1 MTFPLAVYSFL
12 IIMIAYIV
20 KGLVGFG
27 DPLLSNPLLAMW
39 LDNKDITP
47 ALLPVS
53 LLLNAVIVWKNLRSI
68 RFLTV
73 APIVVWVML
82 GTIPGTLLLKVSA
95 PWILKAILGVF
106 VMGLGVE
113 MLMRREN
120 SAERPNAFLQAVIC
134 FASSMMGGLFGI
146 NLLFLIY
153 LERTAKGR
161 EELRGSVCFVFFV
174 ENVFRMIVYGFNG
187 VFTPLSW
194 QLAALSIPAALIGM
208 SIGDLIDRCIDEIR
222 IRRIIIY
229 MFILGGLSVLVKAL
243 LSMCDLPVFYPS
255 QEIEK
260 DIFMGTEGLL
270 ITLH

>member
-27 DPLLSNPLLAMW
+27 DPLLSNPLLAMR

-113 MLMRREN
+113 MLMRLKTAPKDQTRFCRRS
-120 SAERPNAFLQAVIC
+120 SALH
-134 FASSMMGGLFGI
+134 
-146 NLLFLIY
+146 
-153 LERTAKGR
+153 
-161 EELRGSVCFVFFV
+161 
-174 ENVFRMIVYGFNG
+174 
-187 VFTPLSW
+187 
-194 QLAALSIPAALIGM
+194 PA
-208 SIGDLIDRCIDEIR
+208 
-222 IRRIIIY
+222 
-229 MFILGGLSVLVKAL
+229 
-243 LSMCDLPVFYPS
+243 
-255 QEIEK
+255 
-260 DIFMGTEGLL
+260 
-270 ITLH
+270 

>member
-1 MTFPLAVYSFL
+1 MTLSLAVYSFL

-27 DPLLSNPLLAMW
+27 DPLLSNPLLAMR

-53 LLLNAVIVWKNLRSI
+53 LLLNAVIVWKNRRSI
-68 RFLTV
+68 TFRTV
-73 APIVVWVML
+73 APIVFWVML

-106 VMGLGVE
+106 IMGLGVE
-113 MLMRREN
+113 MLTRQEN
-120 SAERPNAFLQAVIC
+120 STAQPNAVLQAVIC
-134 FASSMMGGLFGI
+134 FVSGMMGGLFGI

-161 EELRGSVCFVFFV
+161 EEFRGSICFVFFV
-174 ENVFRMIVYGFNG
+174 ENIFRMIVYGFNG

-194 QLAALSIPAALIGM
+194 QITALSIPAALLGMWIG
-208 SIGDLIDRCIDEIR
+208 GLIDRRIDETR
-222 IRRIIIY
+222 IRRMIIY
-229 MFILGGLSVLVKAL
+229 VFILGGLSVLVKAL
-243 LSMCDLPVFYPS
+243 LS
-255 QEIEK
+255 I
-260 DIFMGTEGLL
+260 
-270 ITLH
+270 